1 MTSYEKA
8 KNMLNMKEKG
18 SVSYDQVYDSVEQVN
33 EVYPNF
39 SNFSEFE
46 GWFKK
51 DFFWFKKPG
60 KELILLGGF
69 SDKPPEESKEMCKIS
84 NDNEWVGKGYWQVLL
99 PRSSN
104 DDSGKGPK
112 EDTERKDKLIL
123 LYLCSTD
130 PDLENGISLNNDV
143 GAFGE
148 AYFLTGLH
156 LNAVNGDLFELFY
169 NAIFPDAF

>member
-18 SVSYDQVYDSVEQVN
+18 ILSYDQIYDSVELVN
-33 EVYPNF
+33 EAYPDC

-51 DFFWFKKPG
+51 NFYWFKKPG

-156 LNAVNGDLFELFY
+156 LNTVNGELFELFY
-169 NAIFPDAF
+169 NNIFPDAF

>member
-130 PDLENGISLNNDV
+130 PDLQNGISLNEDI